1 MKEQSSLTGL
11 FRHDVR
17 RVTVVNLFPSALL
30 GFITQ
35 KLCLPA
41 HTLYTLQNSEL
52 RDTPSK

>member
-17 RVTVVNLFPSALL
+17 RVTVVNLFPDALL